1 MMYVNPNGTFRF
13 DFFKRLFSS
22 VTQDRQF
29 QLTAVKLNY
38 VYDKDNNPTDIV
50 QDISYIIFVPDLMTQ
65 LTVKCNSTTP
75 VISSEQLNAAMEA
88 GTDVYV
94 ELPVEETFIK
104 PYKIGIGGLLVS
116 IKTPYVKLVKD

>member
-1 MMYVNPNGTFRF
+1 MMYVNPTETFRL

-38 VYDKDNNPTDIV
+38 VYDEDNKPTEVV

-65 LTVKCNSTTP
+65 LKVKCNSTTP
-75 VISSEQLNAAMEA
+75 VISPAQLDAAMEA
-88 GTDVYV
+88 GNDVYV
-94 ELPVEETFIK
+94 ELPVEEIFIK
-104 PYKIGIGGLLVS
+104 PYKVGNGGLLVS